1 MENNVLVFVADGI
14 IVGVAVGFVGYLF
27 QTAYRVRSLNIAH
40 AEGGLPHPV
49 QYTLTHTV
57 MLRVVVTI

>member
-1 MENNVLVFVADGI
+1 MENNVLEFVADGI

-27 QTAYRVRSLNIAH
+27 QTVYRVRALNIAH

-49 QYTLTHTV
+49 YTYTHTV